1 MEREGGRRERGSRAR
16 RGALTRPS
24 PPPPPSP
31 RPDVLRALHAA
42 VGHYTEL
49 GRLGMAARQLR
60 DVAETMDKQ
69 GDAAGAAEFYEQAG
83 DLFAGEEQHAEAT
96 KCRLKVAALA
106 ADAGR
111 YSAAAALFEDAA
123 RAAVDSPLLKYGAKG
138 HLLNAGVCLLAGGDP
153 VAIGA
158 GLDRFDAVDPSLP
171 GSREGALLR
180 TLASAADC
188 RDVDAFTTAL
198 AEFDAMTRLD
208 AWKTGLLLRA
218 KKGIEG
224 GGAAAGGAGGG
235 EEDLT

>member
-1 MEREGGRRERGSRAR
+1 MHFHFSLAGLLPPHGLGG
-16 RGALTRPS
+16 
-24 PPPPPSP
+24 
-31 RPDVLRALHAA
+31 
-42 VGHYTEL
+42 
-49 GRLGMAARQLR
+49 
-60 DVAETMDKQ
+60 
-69 GDAAGAAEFYEQAG
+69 
-83 DLFAGEEQHAEAT
+83 
-96 KCRLKVAALA
+96 
-106 ADAGR
+106 
-111 YSAAAALFEDAA
+111 AA